1 MRKKLK
7 KILTVTYHY
16 LLEGDNNGSRPRV
29 WGHTPQKIFEIWN
42 PEMPFPSCIL
52 SIQKIK

>member
-7 KILTVTYHY
+7 KILTVIYHY